1 MWMAFSNVARYSEPG
16 RFFWATQKVAPADP
30 KVSRP
35 ATYTGA

>member
-1 MWMAFSNVARYSEPG
+1 VDGVLERRSVLEPG
-16 RFFWATQKVAPADP
+16 RFFWATQNVAPADP

>member
-16 RFFWATQKVAPADP
+16 RFFWATQNVAPVAP

-35 ATYTGA
+35 VT